1 MYYQQIRSKAEA
13 GCSYLKDKNSHL
25 IYVAS
30 ADDPVV
36 TGVLDNLRAEAV
48 KNNIDAEV
56 IAAGSPGLYDLEPIA
71 VINKKDNTTTLYHN
85 VTGESVPDF
94 IKDKTGPK
102 LPALN
107 LQNRVALRN
116 CGYIDP
122 ENIGE
127 YILKD
132 NGYRGLTD
140 ALQMERGEL
149 ARKLKVPGPSGEE
162 SGERYIICNALDC
175 DPDELTNK
183 LLLEGDPHSVLEGFL
198 INAHAFGATRG
209 YICIN
214 EGYETAI
221 KRLRLALEQMKEY
234 NLLGN
239 NILES
244 GFSCDIEVKEV
255 PASLVMKD
263 ETALIRCL
271 TGKQPIPYLITTPLT
286 EKGLSDMP
294 TLVVD
299 AESLARTAALTWNKE
314 MPETKIVTMCGD
326 INHKYTVEVPTGITL
341 RQIIEDIGGGI
352 PGSGIK
358 AIRAGG
364 RTGRFFSPNILDSPL
379 KNVLVDSL
387 GVIEVYNDE
396 SRMVEI
402 TKDTMDY
409 LQAHSCGK
417 CVFCREGTLQIAD
430 ILEDIT
436 AGKAS
441 PDDLEL
447 IQKLCEGMIQGSICY
462 LGKKAADPVLSSLE
476 LFGNEYD
483 YYLKKR

>member
-1 MYYQQIRSKAEA
+1 MDYQQIRLKAEA
-13 GCSYLKDKNSHL
+13 GCSYLKDKNSYL

-36 TGVLDNLRAEAV
+36 TGVLDSLRAEAV

-56 IAAGSPGLYDLEPIA
+56 IAAGSLGLYDLEPIA
-71 VINKKDNTTTLYHN
+71 VINKPDNSTTLHHN

-94 IKDKTGPK
+94 TKDNPGTE

-107 LQNRVALRN
+107 LQNRVALRT

-127 YILKD
+127 YILKE
-132 NGYRGLTD
+132 NGYRGLSD
-140 ALQMERGEL
+140 ALQMERTEL
-149 ARKLKVPGPSGEE
+149 ARKLNVPGPSGEE
-162 SGERYIICNALDC
+162 ACERYIICNALDC
-175 DPDELTNK
+175 DPDELTSK

-198 INAHAFGATRG
+198 INARAFGATRG

-214 EGYETAI
+214 EEYETAI

-234 NLLGN
+234 NLLGD

-244 GFSCDIEVKEV
+244 DFSCDIEVKEV
-255 PASLVMKD
+255 PSSLVMKD

-271 TGKQPIPYLITTPLT
+271 AGKQPIPYLITTPLA
-286 EKGLSDMP
+286 EKGLNDMP
-294 TLVVD
+294 TLLVD
-299 AESLARTAALTWNKE
+299 AESPARTAAVTRNEKA
-314 MPETKIVTMCGD
+314 PETRILTLCGD
-326 INHKYTVEVPTGITL
+326 INHKYTVEVPAGITP

-352 PGSGIK
+352 PGGGIK

-364 RTGRFFSPNILDSPL
+364 RTGRFLSPDTLDSPL
-379 KNVLVDSL
+379 VNILADSP
-387 GVIEVYNDE
+387 GVIEISNDN
-396 SRMVEI
+396 SSMVEK
-402 TKDTMDY
+402 TKDTMGY
-409 LQAHSCGK
+409 LQGQSCGK

-447 IQKLCEGMIQGSICY
+447 VQKLCEGMIQGSICY

-483 YYLKKR
+483 YYLKKK